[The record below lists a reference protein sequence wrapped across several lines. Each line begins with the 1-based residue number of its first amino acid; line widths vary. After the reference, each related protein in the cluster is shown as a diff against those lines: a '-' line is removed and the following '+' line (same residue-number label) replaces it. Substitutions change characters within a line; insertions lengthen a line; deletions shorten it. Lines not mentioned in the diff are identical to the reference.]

1 MAINDSPASKMQT
14 SCMYICVLS
23 RCTLT
28 LLCVNFSSA
37 DAKVHLKD
45 LGIED
50 YNFKTGELW
59 TYCGY
64 KKRDGAV
71 KIALHRGFDAVEL
84 VTSLNLGVVF
94 KLCWLAVAF
103 R

>member
-1 MAINDSPASKMQT
+1 MCNYLHD
-14 SCMYICVLS
+14 
-23 RCTLT
+23 CTLI
-28 LLCVNFSSA
+28 LLCVNFSTA
-37 DAKVHLKD
+37 DAKLHLRD

-71 KIALHRGFDAVEL
+71 KIALHQGFDAVEL
-84 VTSLNLGVVF
+84 VTSLNLGVAL
-94 KLCWLAVAF
+94 KLCWICSCLQQCSPQILT
-103 R
+103 

>member
-1 MAINDSPASKMQT
+1 MQT
-14 SCMYICVLS
+14 LCINLH
-23 RCTLT
+23 CTST
-28 LLCVNFSSA
+28 LLNINFSTA
-37 DAKVHLKD
+37 DAKLHLKD

-71 KIALHRGFDAVEL
+71 KIALHQGFDAVEL
-84 VTSLNLGVVF
+84 VTGLNLGVVL
-94 KLCWLAVAF
+94 K
-103 R
+103 

>member
-1 MAINDSPASKMQT
+1 MQT
-14 SCMYICVLS
+14 SCMTAYLHYFIWL
-23 RCTLT
+23 
-28 LLCVNFSSA
+28 NFSTA
-37 DAKVHLKD
+37 DAKLHLKD

-71 KIALHRGFDAVEL
+71 KIALHQGFDAVEL
-84 VTSLNLGVVF
+84 ITGLNLGVVL
-94 KLCWLAVAF
+94 KSCHM
-103 R
+103 